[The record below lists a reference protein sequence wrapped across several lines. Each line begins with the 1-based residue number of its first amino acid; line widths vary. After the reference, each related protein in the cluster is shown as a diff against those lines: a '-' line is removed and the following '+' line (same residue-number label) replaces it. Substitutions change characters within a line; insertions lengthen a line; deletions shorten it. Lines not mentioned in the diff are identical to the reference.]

1 MTKEFVT
8 YEQALAL
15 KELGFD
21 EPCFAF
27 WEAEFSKP
35 MKQLGKLDNNG
46 NLLREKTYSAIITDY
61 PEYVLAPLKQ
71 QVFRWFREKY
81 RFEPNI
87 IFREYYYEYGDKNV
101 YEVNIESNIDSDF
114 CLNITPLEGFK
125 SYDEAESACID
136 KLIELV
142 KNK

>member
-1 MTKEFVT
+1 MEKEFVI
-8 YEQALAL
+8 YQQALEL

-21 EPCFAF
+21 ESCFAF

-35 MKQLGKLDNNG
+35 IKQLGKLDNNG

-71 QVFRWFREKY
+71 QVFRWFRENKMLLSL
-81 RFEPNI
+81 
-87 IFREYYYEYGDKNV
+87 IFQDENMFFWYE
-101 YEVNIESNIDSDF
+101 IESGIYQECTSK
-114 CLNITPLEGFK
+114 GFDT
-125 SYDEAESACID
+125 YEEAESACID
-136 KLIELV
+136 RLIEII